1 MSARPELTL
10 YLLLKHRCTHFNT
23 QAHICTHAH
32 AFTVTYG
39 TSSHTHTHT
48 HTQTYTDTHTRSPST
63 CTTLQG
69 FRTGW
74 RYWVLWAESIY
85 LLRLRPTLPFFQPPH
100 TPPLLAPL
108 QYGLSTS
115 LLSVRQRYQAKNV
128 SGVDSRHEGTGAST
142 SASEPAGWGIHS
154 SGQVNTAALWN
165 ATLSYNKCVCV
176 CVCVCVRER
185 ERVSVDVNKG
195 FIKTTLT
202 YECKDMQNW
211 HLIHVLIFEKM
222 WYLKKVRNILFH
234 LHEYNFKILLNT
246 HKWMSIHKKNLSK
259 WLYWKIKETDYLKLT
274 K

>member
-1 MSARPELTL
+1 MALRVRHLCIFSPRSMSARPELTL

-32 AFTVTYG
+32 ACTVTYG
-39 TSSHTHTHT
+39 TSSHTHTNIYRHSHLLPLCMHHT
-48 HTQTYTDTHTRSPST
+48 SRLPAALTILSFMSRVHLSPQTPSDAP
-63 CTTLQG
+63 
-69 FRTGW
+69 F
-74 RYWVLWAESIY
+74 S
-85 LLRLRPTLPFFQPPH
+85 LPPR

-176 CVCVCVRER
+176 CVCVRE
-185 ERVSVDVNKG
+185 SVDVNKW
-195 FIKTTLT
+195 FIKTTFT
-202 YECKDMQNW
+202 
-211 HLIHVLIFEKM
+211 
-222 WYLKKVRNILFH
+222 
-234 LHEYNFKILLNT
+234 
-246 HKWMSIHKKNLSK
+246 
-259 WLYWKIKETDYLKLT
+259 
-274 K
+274 